1 MTNWLR
7 RLWGK
12 NYVKLTRRIGEDE
25 ILEISFNEI
34 DGDYSI
40 ARTHAWLDF
49 LVARMKDH
57 NEKVLAVADTVGGAV
72 PKPHRIK

>member
-1 MTNWLR
+1 MTQWLR

-25 ILEISFNEI
+25 ILEVSFNEV
-34 DGDYSI
+34 DGPLSI

-49 LVARMKDH
+49 LIDRMKDR
-57 NEKVLAVADTVGGAV
+57 NEKVLHVAETVGGAL
-72 PKPHRIK
+72 PKPRSVK